1 MLSFYH
7 NFPLLCRHYLAE
19 TVFEDI
25 KLELREDVVEYFKAS
40 VKPEIRAAL
49 GRHWEK
55 DLFFARF
62 GHLTLMTRRKNWF
75 QNFLPVI
82 FMESIWMKRAF

>member
-49 GRHWEK
+49 GKGFIFRPFRASDPYDKKKKLVPEFSASDFYGKYLDEK
-55 DLFFARF
+55 NIL
-62 GHLTLMTRRKNWF
+62 K
-75 QNFLPVI
+75 
-82 FMESIWMKRAF
+82 S